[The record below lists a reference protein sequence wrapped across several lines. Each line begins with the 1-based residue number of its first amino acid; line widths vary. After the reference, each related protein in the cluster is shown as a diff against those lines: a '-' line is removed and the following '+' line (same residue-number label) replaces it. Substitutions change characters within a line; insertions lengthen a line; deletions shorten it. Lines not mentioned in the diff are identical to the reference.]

1 MLSTRSVR
9 RCPVGKALSFLLAD
23 TLIKLSEQTSRS
35 EGFWAASG
43 QPPPH
48 LSVPVRPTMCPS
60 QNITAGRAWSS
71 PGISDEDSEADRDA
85 AARGHARVLGGAR
98 GRAWTCAY
106 CAHPRMG
113 PSHRFSEMCSTFSG
127 GWNWCLRGA
136 RWGSCPSPIHFSG
149 SGDPVS
155 EEAMCRDSSYWAPFY
170 FFLSLVFCV
179 LYRFLPS

>member
-1 MLSTRSVR
+1 MHVCARVCIMLSTRSVR

-113 PSHRFSEMCSTFSG
+113 PSHRFSEMVLHVFRGLELVPERSTVGLLPEPHPFQ
-127 GWNWCLRGA
+127 WK
-136 RWGSCPSPIHFSG
+136 WGSS
-149 SGDPVS
+149 
-155 EEAMCRDSSYWAPFY
+155 
-170 FFLSLVFCV
+170 
-179 LYRFLPS
+179 